1 MGTYSSDDFESG
13 TRAGLA
19 GGTTMVVDFCLPGPE
34 QSLLE
39 ALQMWDNKTSRANA
53 DYSFHMAITGWNE
66 RVFNEMETVVKDR
79 GINTFKHFMAYKGA
93 LMVND
98 DEMFASFQRCAEL
111 GALPL
116 VHAENGDAGLRAIA
130 LAKELGA
137 EAGVVLRLETPVSAI
152 EPFIDHVAF
161 VTLLG
166 TSIGVKGQSL
176 SEKACDRLLEARSL
190 LKKAGCEERVIL
202 AADGGIREQTVP
214 LLRQAGAQTVVLGSL
229 AFGDKNLG
237 DRIAWL
243 HGLESRVS

>member
-1 MGTYSSDDFESG
+1 M
-13 TRAGLA
+13 
-19 GGTTMVVDFCLPGPE
+19 
-34 QSLLE
+34 
-39 ALQMWDNKTSRANA
+39 TSRLFSGPAAIATLPRNRLLGEFSLWSADLAN
-53 DYSFHMAITGWNE
+53 
-66 RVFNEMETVVKDR
+66 METDLKRIEPYVDLHHIDVADARFTPGFLFFPDFVARIAKSTAKP
-79 GINTFKHFMAYKGA
+79 IHVH
-93 LMVND
+93 LMV
-98 DEMFASFQRCAEL
+98 EAEIVEEQTRQFIEA
-111 GALPL
+111 GADLIS

-130 LAKELGA
+130 LARDLGA

-152 EPFIDHVAF
+152 DPFIDHVAF

-176 SEKACDRLLEARSL
+176 SEKACDRLIEARSL
-190 LKKAGCEERVIL
+190 LRKAGREDRIIL

-229 AFGDKNLG
+229 AFGDKNLA